1 VSFTLPAIVSV
12 EAAIILWLLTLLAH
26 RSQIAPPAADSAQE
40 DVPVTAAE
48 PPGSRIGGLRLRAW
62 VSRMFADRYAASQL
76 RAMLAPSIAGGD
88 RTGLTPTPQ
97 QSAPRELNSDHPRN
111 ARRGTT
117 AVRAFRWPTRVG
129 RSCPSKA
136 GEGIPGPSGTAQR
149 NGPQHSGISAHGAGE
164 DGFRE
169 LWEAF
174 PFAIVLLDQQGR
186 ILMANLRAHS
196 LFGYQSGELPGVS
209 ISVLVPE
216 PRESV
221 ESTCRDGFLSTLHSL
236 SFGPMRSFVAR
247 RKDGSALPLEIG
259 LRQSSFRG
267 QVAILAFME
276 DKSDHYGLL
285 QNQQD
290 LAHLT
295 RVSTMGALAGS
306 LAHELNQPLTA
317 ILSNVQAA
325 QRFMTADPIDVAEVR
340 EILNDIVQ
348 DDYRASEVIRRI
360 RSVVRKTD
368 MEFAFVDLASVIREV
383 VVLLYSEAIMRGA
396 RITLQPCA
404 ELPAVY
410 ADKVQLQQVILN
422 LLLNAFDAMSH
433 VSPGERVVSIEVV
446 AQGDDT
452 VLMAVRDCG
461 HGLTVGKLDT
471 VFKPFHTSKP
481 QGLGLGLSISR
492 SIVEL
497 HGGRIWAENNINRG
511 ATFFVSLPRGNAARS
526 MQSR

>member
-1 VSFTLPAIVSV
+1 
-12 EAAIILWLLTLLAH
+12 
-26 RSQIAPPAADSAQE
+26 
-40 DVPVTAAE
+40 
-48 PPGSRIGGLRLRAW
+48 
-62 VSRMFADRYAASQL
+62 
-76 RAMLAPSIAGGD
+76 
-88 RTGLTPTPQ
+88 
-97 QSAPRELNSDHPRN
+97 
-111 ARRGTT
+111 
-117 AVRAFRWPTRVG
+117 
-129 RSCPSKA
+129 
-136 GEGIPGPSGTAQR
+136 
-149 NGPQHSGISAHGAGE
+149 
-164 DGFRE
+164 
-169 LWEAF
+169 
-174 PFAIVLLDQQGR
+174 
-186 ILMANLRAHS
+186 MANLRACS
-196 LFGYQSGELPGVS
+196 LFGYGSDELPGVS

-216 PRESV
+216 PRESYD
-221 ESTCRDGFLSTLHSL
+221 SSCCDGFLSTLTSL
-236 SFGPMRSFVAR
+236 PFGATRSYVAR
-247 RKDGSALPLEIG
+247 RKDGSELPLEVS

-267 QVAILAFME
+267 QVAVLAFVE

-295 RVSTMGALAGS
+295 RVSTMGEIAGS

-317 ILSNVQAA
+317 ILSNVHAA
-325 QRFMTADPIDVAEVR
+325 QRFMTADPIDVAEVL

-368 MEFAFVDLASVIREV
+368 MEFALVDLVGVIREV
-383 VVLLYSEAIMRGA
+383 VALLYSEAIMRGA
-396 RITLQPCA
+396 RVALQSCA

-433 VSPGERVVSIEVV
+433 VLPGERLVSVEVA
-446 AQGDDT
+446 AQSDET
-452 VLMAVRDCG
+452 VLIAVRDCG

-481 QGLGLGLSISR
+481 SGLGLGLSISR

-511 ATFFVSLPRGNAARS
+511 ATFFVSLPGGKQARS
-526 MQSR
+526 RQSR

>member
-1 VSFTLPAIVSV
+1 MSFALPAIVSV
-12 EAAIILWLLTLLAH
+12 EAGIILWLLTLLA
-26 RSQIAPPAADSAQE
+26 RQSWASL
-40 DVPVTAAE
+40 E
-48 PPGSRIGGLRLRAW
+48 PHVDHQRIR
-62 VSRMFADRYAASQL
+62 
-76 RAMLAPSIAGGD
+76 
-88 RTGLTPTPQ
+88 
-97 QSAPRELNSDHPRN
+97 
-111 ARRGTT
+111 RRGAT
-117 AVRAFRWPTRVG
+117 AVRDFRWSSRVR
-129 RSCPSKA
+129 RSSSSQA
-136 GEGIPGPSGTAQR
+136 GEGTSGASQR
-149 NGPQHSGISAHGAGE
+149 SGSQHSRISLHGAGE

-174 PFAIVLLDQQGR
+174 PFVVLLLDQQGS
-186 ILMANLRAHS
+186 ILMANLRACS
-196 LFGYQSGELPGVS
+196 LFGYGSDELPGVS

-216 PRESV
+216 PRESYD
-221 ESTCRDGFLSTLHSL
+221 SSCCDGFLSTLTSL
-236 SFGPMRSFVAR
+236 PFGATRSYVAR
-247 RKDGSALPLEIG
+247 RKDGSELPLEVS

-267 QVAILAFME
+267 QVAVLAFVE

-295 RVSTMGALAGS
+295 RVSTMGEIAGS

-317 ILSNVQAA
+317 ILSNVHAA
-325 QRFMTADPIDVAEVR
+325 QRFMTADPIDVAEVL

-368 MEFAFVDLASVIREV
+368 MEFALVDLVGVIREV
-383 VVLLYSEAIMRGA
+383 VALLYSEAIMRGA
-396 RITLQPCA
+396 RVALQSCA

-433 VSPGERVVSIEVV
+433 VLPGERLVSVEVA
-446 AQGDDT
+446 AQSDET
-452 VLMAVRDCG
+452 VLIAVRDCG

-481 QGLGLGLSISR
+481 SGLGLGLSISR

-511 ATFFVSLPRGNAARS
+511 ATFFVSLPGGKQARS
-526 MQSR
+526 RQSR